1 MVYHKLSHAIR
12 ARYIRFRPTAWH
24 GHISMRVEVYGCKG
38 NTAFSSKKL
47 AYHFLAVLFHTRQQL
62 AHVAIKKQNKKQN
75 KNKKQKTLIAWLC
88 YPTSSQYMKI
98 FYSLL
103 RAVFCKDRLRVCKIE
118 KSDFPKL
125 CQREG
130 LDELFLKI

>member
-24 GHISMRVEVYGCKG
+24 GNISMRVEVYGCKG
-38 NTAFSSKKL
+38 NAAFSQTKL
-47 AYHFLAVLFHTRQQL
+47 AYHFLAVLFHTRQKL
-62 AHVAIKKQNKKQN
+62 AHVATKNKN
-75 KNKKQKTLIAWLC
+75 KNKKQKTLIAWRG

-103 RAVFCKDRLRVCKIE
+103 K
-118 KSDFPKL
+118 
-125 CQREG
+125 
-130 LDELFLKI
+130 